1 MHRSQS
7 EDSVGLPALWGG
19 PRRRHLTVL
28 VSVGLGQALLAGLG
42 VRLVVRSLDRTT
54 STHRGLL
61 LAILLAAAV
70 VVGLLRMVERV
81 VSEQLSQS
89 YVHEIRVGLVRR
101 NLGEDGVRSLGVA
114 VARATNDLSSVKTWV
129 AQGVAPLAVDIPLLM
144 GAWLVLLLLDPILGL
159 ALLAPMALLVLGLRA
174 LAPVAYHRS
183 RSVRRA
189 RGKLATQI
197 ADTVLATTAIRS
209 GGGAV
214 RELHHIERLSASLV
228 EAAVH
233 RAKAAG
239 ALRGLG
245 AAVAGLA
252 TASIIG
258 AGLATGMAT
267 PQLAAALT
275 VSGFLAAPLND
286 LGRVAEFRQT
296 YRAARRIIGPAI
308 EWPAKT
314 VAASVEEPAT
324 PSEGSAMVTA
334 QGLSSSDGTVM
345 SDLVARPGDRVLLD
359 VGIGQQAT
367 DLLNQLAGL
376 AVPRTGRVSVAGVD
390 LQSAQHGT
398 LRRLVGYGARGMMLA
413 RTSIARAVCY
423 RSAGTSAAEADR
435 LLALV
440 GLAERVG
447 RSPRGAGTLLTHGG
461 EPLTIPE
468 RARLTLA
475 RAVFATPA
483 LLVFD
488 HLDADL
494 GRGGRATMREALSD
508 YPGVV
513 VLASDDPWA
522 VVTPTCV
529 WRALPRQGLDQADVS
544 PTLTPAVVGP
554 FTGTMT
560 LESSGTPGVAADRQ
574 SETVP

>member
-1 MHRSQS
+1 VPTHRSRS
-7 EDSVGLPALWGG
+7 EDSAGLPALWGG
-19 PRRRHLTVL
+19 PRRRHLAVL
-28 VSVGLGQALLAGLG
+28 VCIGLGQALLAGLG

-70 VVGLLRMVERV
+70 VVGLLRMAERV

-89 YVHEIRVGLVRR
+89 YVHEIRVGLVRH
-101 NLGEDGVRSLGVA
+101 NLGEDGVKSLGVA

-144 GAWLVLLLLDPILGL
+144 GAWCVLLLLEPVLGL
-159 ALLAPMALLVLGLRA
+159 ALVGPMALLLIGLRA
-174 LAPVAYHRS
+174 LSPIAYHRS

-189 RGKLATQI
+189 RGRLATQI

-245 AAVAGLA
+245 AAVAGCA

-258 AGLATGMAT
+258 AGLATGLAA

-275 VSGFLAAPLND
+275 VAGFLAAPLND

-296 YRAARRIIGPAI
+296 YRAARRIIGPAV
-308 EWPAKT
+308 ELPART
-314 VAASVEEPAT
+314 AAASVAGPAT
-324 PSEGSAMVTA
+324 PSGGGDMVTA

-345 SDLVARPGDRVLLD
+345 SDLSARPGDRVLLD
-359 VGIGQQAT
+359 VGNGQQAT
-367 DLLNQLAGL
+367 DLLYQLAGL
-376 AVPRTGRVSVAGVD
+376 AVPRTGRVSVSGVD
-390 LQSAQHGT
+390 LRSAPHGT
-398 LRRLVGYGARGMMLA
+398 LRRLVGYGAQGMMLA
-413 RTSIARAVCY
+413 RTSIGRAVCY

-447 RSPRGAGTLLTHGG
+447 RLPRGTGTMLAHGG

-475 RAVFATPA
+475 RALFATPA

-494 GRGGRATMREALSD
+494 GRDGSATMREIIRD

-522 VVTPTCV
+522 VVTPTWV
-529 WRALPRQGLDQADVS
+529 WRSLPRQALEDADVAS
-544 PTLTPAVVGP
+544 AELRP
-554 FTGTMT
+554 FSETT
-560 LESSGTPGVAADRQ
+560 SFRVPGMSAGVTDRQ
-574 SETVP
+574 SETVT